1 MQDYEDL
8 QHQLTLAKK
17 GQSATDTELQ
27 DLTYKLQR
35 KDRELQ
41 SMTEQY
47 EDEARKRKRDVV
59 NNDTLEMKNVDL
71 SQKLESTRVLLDEQE
86 RQIHT
91 LKTQSNKQA
100 KKFRKEKSLLE
111 ESINSK
117 QNLMNEC
124 QIKYDLKLEE
134 MQRKLESLQKMN
146 VDKEIVLKQKEFN
159 IYKEKEDFE
168 VTVADYQRK
177 IAAKD
182 ALVERLEAKLL
193 KAEKTEDRTEHL
205 KERENRIMDLETT
218 IARLESDQASKSREH
233 ASALRSKE
241 AAISKL
247 EMRNKKLESANKENQ
262 KKLER
267 FTDGGEGF
275 TTKQETEL
283 KEMRQKL
290 RKYDE
295 SSNYHETKLR
305 EMAKLQSE
313 QKEAAEARLK
323 KREREFLQQKRLLER
338 VLAVVKAKAL
348 SNSLFC

>member
-1 MQDYEDL
+1 
-8 QHQLTLAKK
+8 
-17 GQSATDTELQ
+17 
-27 DLTYKLQR
+27 
-35 KDRELQ
+35 
-41 SMTEQY
+41 
-47 EDEARKRKRDVV
+47 
-59 NNDTLEMKNVDL
+59 
-71 SQKLESTRVLLDEQE
+71 
-86 RQIHT
+86 
-91 LKTQSNKQA
+91 
-100 KKFRKEKSLLE
+100 
-111 ESINSK
+111 
-117 QNLMNEC
+117 
-124 QIKYDLKLEE
+124 
-134 MQRKLESLQKMN
+134 
-146 VDKEIVLKQKEFN
+146 
-159 IYKEKEDFE
+159 
-168 VTVADYQRK
+168 
-177 IAAKD
+177 
-182 ALVERLEAKLL
+182 
-193 KAEKTEDRTEHL
+193 
-205 KERENRIMDLETT
+205 MDLETT

-267 FTDGGEGF
+267 FSDGGEGF

-290 RKYDE
+290 REYDE

-338 VLAVVKAKAL
+338 AFAFTTAKTL